1 MMLLWPPCI
10 LFTVIKIL
18 RDSVIDQCVW
28 SRRCRL
34 LQCGRERCKDC
45 LCASSHEEDDRIYEI
60 AIERLEYGFR
70 IYF

>member
-18 RDSVIDQCVW
+18 RDSVIDQCVR
-28 SRRCRL
+28 SRRCGL
-34 LQCGRERCKDC
+34 LQCGCERRKDC

-60 AIERLEYGFR
+60 AIERLEYGFTKK
-70 IYF
+70 I